1 MTTPPPPPPNQ
12 TPVQGPPPPQ
22 QPNVV
27 VVGSPLVSPA
37 QVFQERYGISHF
49 TSVFNNEE
57 LPFSEYNFYIFAKF
71 TNLLAKIN
79 RANPM
84 PKARKNGD
92 IPKMHRGVR
101 HITILFHPTTN
112 DVKNSYVHNRPMLC
126 KRKDIGG
133 ELPKMSLSKD
143 DLNIIENVS
152 MNNPEMS
159 PSLRNKRIK

>member
-1 MTTPPPPPPNQ
+1 MAENSCIKNIEIGKFYFIHDGSKTGHP
-12 TPVQGPPPPQ
+12 GF
-22 QPNVV
+22 VV
-27 VVGSPLVSPA
+27 WKDDEANRYLVVRFDSD
-37 QVFQERYGISHF
+37 EI
-49 TSVFNNEE
+49 
-57 LPFSEYNFYIFAKF
+57 
-71 TNLLAKIN
+71 
-79 RANPM
+79 
-84 PKARKNGD
+84 GD
-92 IPKMHRGVR
+92 IPKMYRGVR
-101 HITILFHPTTN
+101 HITILSHPTTN